1 MEKNVKRLILLAS
14 LVLVIIPMV
23 IFPDLL
29 GLPLLTASTIYML
42 YEVVFYGVVLYFFN
56 REVSLL
62 TLLMGAALTLVY
74 RLCLGAVFGATIM
87 IMRDL
92 NSSVSFSLAMAR
104 YLPGLLL
111 HIAAAPFIMR
121 PVYDSLVD
129 NMGTSS
135 RRRGRRPAREQIIIS
150 TETPAEDSSESF
162 QQAMKP
168 AMAHSD
174 SAPLAS
180 TNFYHEGPTATGE
193 EANVMEKAMHYIG
206 ESSSVK
212 MALLVD
218 DEGLTLARFNRS
230 SEDYELWAPLA
241 LILEKDNRDI
251 VNKYSRMG
259 TPTKIDIATRQARLI
274 FRRIDHVTLMVMA
287 DKTTDETI
295 HIRIAQAVDMIRK
308 YISERYSPAL
318 FARAEERYVSNS

>member
-14 LVLVIIPMV
+14 LVLIVIPMV
-23 IFPDLL
+23 IFPSLL

-56 REVSLL
+56 REVSLI
-62 TLLMGAALTLVY
+62 TLLMGSALTLVY

-92 NSSVSFSLAMAR
+92 NSAVSFSLGMAR
-104 YLPGLLL
+104 YSPALFL
-111 HIAAAPFIMR
+111 HIAAAPFIIK
-121 PVYDSLVD
+121 PIYESLTD
-129 NMGTSS
+129 NMSGSS
-135 RRRGRRPAREQIIIS
+135 RRGRRIPVREQMIITS
-150 TETPAEDSSESF
+150 ESSAEQPAESF
-162 QQAMKP
+162 QQPIAQAP
-168 AMAHSD
+168 AHDD
-174 SAPLAS
+174 SAPLPS
-180 TNFYHEGPTATGE
+180 TNYYHEGPTATGE
-193 EANVMEKAMHYIG
+193 EANAMEKAVHYIG
-206 ESSSVK
+206 ESASVK

-274 FRRIDHVTLMVMA
+274 FRRIDHITLMVMA

-318 FARAEERYVSNS
+318 FARVEERYVSNS